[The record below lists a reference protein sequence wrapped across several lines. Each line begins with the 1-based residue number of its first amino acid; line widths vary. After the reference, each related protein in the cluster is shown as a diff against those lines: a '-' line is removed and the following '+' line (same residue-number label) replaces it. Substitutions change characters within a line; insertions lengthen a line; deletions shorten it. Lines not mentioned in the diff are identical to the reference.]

1 MMASRLRYAG
11 ISLLVTLAACEVSS
25 GPCDC
30 PPSSDFSLLIER
42 RNEAGQRSF
51 YKMSGDGA
59 RFTPFTGVPADAGT
73 LFPSPDGR
81 TIAYLRNTNTFVE
94 LWAMDRDGANR
105 RAILSGP
112 YVIES
117 AAWSSD
123 GKKLAIGYSTETVS
137 VDIATIN
144 ADGTGFIDLTPD
156 PLPGVYIDRS
166 PSWSPNG
173 SRLAFSSNRSGT
185 TRLWIMNSDGTD
197 AHQVLPQAIPSSER
211 QPVWAP
217 DTSNGIAVVATT
229 AAGTGIMFVRVDG
242 TEFKHIPIAPGP
254 NDPFF
259 LPDGR
264 LAYIANATGDY
275 DVWTVDRVSGATT
288 QLTTRRDDDVH
299 ASVLKEVDRFAWLGF
314 EAPVTYTINRPIAV
328 DLAVGDVLTDGRPDV
343 LVLSPLINEL
353 KLMKTAPNGSLQN
366 IGSLF
371 SESDVT
377 AMRIGS
383 VTTDNAPDII
393 GRGDSAA
400 FVWRG
405 RADGPGIA
413 TRLPMTGVLRDVAIA
428 DLDGDGRSEI
438 VSLVETTQDQP
449 FRIKTHAVSG
459 ADNFVLAA
467 DMLTSRTSGRALC
480 AGDMTGDGRIDL
492 AIFAGAINT
501 SAFLAE
507 GKGEVTVN
515 QPVPAGANLSVDTGA
530 IPFCGDFNNDGKDDV
545 ALFSPGAGTVSVYR
559 FGVSAFGNRVSVN
572 ASANAVAYA
581 DIDRDGDLDV
591 IMAGTSGSSILVAKN
606 RGTGSFDNPVSYTIP
621 NAALSVAVGDLNGDN
636 WPDVVALDI
645 TGALVVLMNGGRSGM

>member
-11 ISLLVTLAACEVSS
+11 LSLLVTLASCEVTS

-30 PPSSDFSLLIER
+30 PAGSDFSLLIER
-42 RNEAGQRSF
+42 RNEVGQRSF
-51 YKMSGDGA
+51 YTMSADGA

-81 TIAYLRNTNTFVE
+81 TIAYLRNTNTDVE

-112 YVIES
+112 YVVES
-117 AAWSSD
+117 AAWSPD

-217 DTSNGIAVVATT
+217 DTSNGIAVVGTT
-229 AAGTGIMFVRVDG
+229 AAGTGIMFVRADG

-288 QLTTRRDDDVH
+288 QLTARRDDDVH

-314 EAPVTYTINRPIAV
+314 EAPVSYTINRPIAV
-328 DLAVGDVLTDGRPDV
+328 DLAVGDVLTDGRADV

-377 AMRIGS
+377 VMRIGS

-393 GRGDSAA
+393 GRGDSAF

-405 RADGPGIA
+405 RADGPSTA
-413 TRLPMTGVLRDVAIA
+413 PPNRLGGRVRDIVLA
-428 DLDGDGRSEI
+428 DLDGNGKEEI
-438 VSLVETTQDQP
+438 ISLVEATGGAP
-449 FRIKTHAVSG
+449 FHIKTHA
-459 ADNFVLAA
+459 ADATDRFALVV
-467 DMLTSRTSGRALC
+467 DMPTSRSNGRSMC
-480 AGDMTGDGRIDL
+480 AGDITGDGRRDL
-492 AIFAGAINT
+492 AIFAGAASL
-501 SAFLAE
+501 SAFLSE
-507 GKGEVTVN
+507 GKGDIKLI
-515 QPVPAGANLSVDTGA
+515 QPIPAGSNLSNDVGA
-530 IPFCGDFNNDGKDDV
+530 VPFCADFNNDGKDDI
-545 ALFSPGAGTVSVYR
+545 ALFSAGTSTVHVFR
-559 FGVSAFGNRVSVN
+559 FGGAAFGNRVSIN
-572 ASANAVAYA
+572 ASATGMAVA
-581 DIDRDGDLDV
+581 DVDRDGDLD
-591 IMAGTSGSSILVAKN
+591 IIIANSAAASILVAKN
-606 RGTGSFDNPVSYTIP
+606 RGTGSFDNPVAYTIP
-621 NAALSVAVGDLNGDN
+621 NTPLTVTVGDLNGDN
-636 WPDVVALDI
+636 WPDVVAVDI
-645 TGALVVLMNGGRSGM
+645 TGALVVLMNRGRSGM

>member
-1 MMASRLRYAG
+1 M
-11 ISLLVTLAACEVSS
+11 SL
-25 GPCDC
+25 
-30 PPSSDFSLLIER
+30 
-42 RNEAGQRSF
+42 
-51 YKMSGDGA
+51 DGA

-81 TIAYLRNTNTFVE
+81 TIAYLRNTNAYVE

-112 YVIES
+112 YVVES
-117 AAWSSD
+117 AAWSPD

-144 ADGTGFIDLTPD
+144 VDGTGFIDLTPD
-156 PLPGVYIDRS
+156 PLPGVYFDRD
-166 PSWSPNG
+166 PSWSPDG

-197 AHQVLPQAIPSSER
+197 PHQVLPQAIPSSER

-217 DTSNGIAVVATT
+217 NTPDLIAVVATT
-229 AAGTGIMFVRVDG
+229 GAGTGIMFVRADG
-242 TEFKHIPIAPGP
+242 TEFNHIPISPGP

-264 LAYIANATGDY
+264 LAYVANPTGDY
-275 DVWTVDRVSGATT
+275 DVWTVDRVSGAAT

-314 EAPVTYTINRPIAV
+314 ESAVTYTINRPIAV

-353 KLMKTAPNGSLQN
+353 KLMKTAPNGALQN
-366 IGSLF
+366 IGSAF

-377 AMRIGS
+377 LIRIGS
-383 VTTDNAPDII
+383 VTNDIAPDII
-393 GRGDSAA
+393 GRGDSTA
-400 FVWRG
+400 FVWPG
-405 RADGPGIA
+405 GTNGPGFA
-413 TRLPMTGVLRDVAIA
+413 AKLPMTGILRDVALA
-428 DLDGDGRSEI
+428 DLDGDGTSEI
-438 VSLVETTQDQP
+438 ISLVETTQDQP
-449 FRIKTHAVSG
+449 FRIKTHAVSA

-467 DMLTSRTSGRALC
+467 NMLTSRTGGRALC
-480 AGDMTGDGRIDL
+480 AGDMTGDGRVDL
-492 AIFAGAINT
+492 AIFAGAVNI

-507 GKGEVTVN
+507 GKGEVTLN
-515 QPVPAGANLSVDTGA
+515 QPVPAGANLSVDTDA
-530 IPFCGDFNNDGKDDV
+530 IPFCGDFTNDGKDDV
-545 ALFSPGAGTVSVYR
+545 ALFSPSAGTVSVYR
-559 FGVSAFGNRVSVN
+559 FGVSTFGNRVAVN

-581 DIDRDGDLDV
+581 DIDRDGDIDV
-591 IMAGTSGSSILVAKN
+591 IMAGSSGSSILVAKN
-606 RGTGSFDNPVSYTIP
+606 RGTGSFDNPTSYTIP
-621 NAALSVAVGDLNGDN
+621 NTALLVAVGDLNGDN
-636 WPDVVALDI
+636 WPDVAAVDI
-645 TGALVVLMNGGRSGM
+645 TGALVVLMNRGRTGM